1 METGERYWSIREDDT
16 VLSGTTELHF
26 DTPTGGGGRNRGCHI
41 LFNDCNKRHMMKKI
55 EGVQLQYVPQS
66 DGL

>member
-1 METGERYWSIREDDT
+1 M
-16 VLSGTTELHF
+16 LSGTTELHF
-26 DTPTGGGGRNRGCHI
+26 DTPTGGGGKNRGCHI